1 MRSSTQGDTTH
12 ELQYFLYPDTRILDA
27 KPEAKSVMFDEKV
40 SFHVCIENVRQENYF
55 SEKLLDCFL
64 TRTIPI
70 YWGCPNIDSY
80 FDVRGMI
87 LIGNE
92 GNVAKR
98 AVDMINIAISTDPQ
112 ILYDNMH
119 NAIEENFR
127 RAQRWIDLEV
137 RMQTSIE
144 RALYVRGY

>member
-1 MRSSTQGDTTH
+1 
-12 ELQYFLYPDTRILDA
+12 
-27 KPEAKSVMFDEKV
+27 MFDEKV

-92 GNVAKR
+92 GDVAKR

-127 RAQRWIDLEV
+127 RAQGWIDLEV